1 MPERPLFVIDTN
13 VLVSRL
19 LLPNSVSAKA
29 VRQIMLRG
37 RLLAC
42 NETLSELADV
52 LARPKFD
59 AYVSVD
65 ERKEF
70 LRLLIRVAEF
80 VPHVLPV
87 QACRDPRDDKFLALA
102 LSGGAKTIV
111 TGDSDLLAL
120 HPFRGIRIVK
130 PSATESWE

>member
-1 MPERPLFVIDTN
+1 MPEKPVFVVDTN

-29 VRQIMLRG
+29 VRLVMARG
-37 RLLAC
+37 RLLVSD
-42 NETLSELADV
+42 ETLAELADV

-70 LRLLIRVAEF
+70 LRLLIRVAQF
-80 VPHVLPV
+80 VPHVVPV
-87 QACRDPRDDKFLALA
+87 QACRDPKDDKFLALA

-111 TGDSDLLAL
+111 TGDADLLAL
-120 HPFRGIRIVK
+120 HPFRGVQIVK
-130 PSATESWE
+130 PSVFES